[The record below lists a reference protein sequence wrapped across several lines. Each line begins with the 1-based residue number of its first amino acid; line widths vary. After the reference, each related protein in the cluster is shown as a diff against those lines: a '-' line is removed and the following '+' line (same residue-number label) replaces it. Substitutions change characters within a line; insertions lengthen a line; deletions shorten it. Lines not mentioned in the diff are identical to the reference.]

1 MYAPIRSALVVT
13 AAFALAAP
21 ASAQIV
27 EQRRYEPV
35 GTANPFLPDSRA
47 PGPGIWAEV
56 ADIRRDIRRARE
68 GGLLTRRAA
77 RRLDREARRIGHAAV
92 RYGEGGFSASERGEL
107 RNRTAALRSVVS
119 RPPGG

>member
-1 MYAPIRSALVVT
+1 MHAPIRSALAFT
-13 AAFALAAP
+13 AALALAAP
-21 ASAQIV
+21 AGAQIV

-35 GTANPFLPDSRA
+35 SAPSPFLPDARA

-56 ADIRRDIRRARE
+56 ADIRRDIRRARDN
-68 GGLLTRRAA
+68 GWVSRREA
-77 RRLDREARRIGHAAV
+77 RRLDREARRIGHAAA

-107 RNRTAALRSVVS
+107 RNRTEALRSVVS